1 MQKYKKDGTQGSY
14 GVWYDTD
21 KLYEEVVKDLTFY
34 TGSLREYN
42 ITSAEQ
48 LEQLPGGVTFSG
60 GEPLLQMRKLKTMLQ
75 RLKAEHIHTA
85 IETSLFA
92 PQELVQIAIE
102 LIDLFYVD
110 IKILDKTKC
119 RKFLQ
124 GDVAVYLNNL
134 DLLMQSGKPIVFRIP
149 VIGGYT
155 DDLENRKRVLA
166 LLQQVVGNVLKV
178 EIIKEHTLGAGK
190 YDALKCGGNDVA
202 LPQYSGVSEQL
213 MAEYEVAL
221 KHALQ
226 IPIEVCRI

>member
-92 PQELVQIAIE
+92 PQELLEIAIE

-110 IKILDKTKC
+110 IKILDKAKC
-119 RKFLQ
+119 RQFLQ
-124 GDVAVYLNNL
+124 GDLDTYLNNL
-134 DLLMQSGKPIVFRIP
+134 DLLMQSGKPIVFRVP

-178 EIIKEHTLGAGK
+178 EIIKEHNLGAGK
-190 YDALKCGGNDVA
+190 YDALKCGGNDVV

-226 IPIEVCRI
+226 IPIEVCMI